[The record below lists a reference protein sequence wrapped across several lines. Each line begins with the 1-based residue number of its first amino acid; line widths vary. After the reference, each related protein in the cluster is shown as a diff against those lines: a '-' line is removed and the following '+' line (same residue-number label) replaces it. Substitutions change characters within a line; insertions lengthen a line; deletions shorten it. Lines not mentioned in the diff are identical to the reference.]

1 VEEAV
6 SLAAEVAGLERKT
19 DMKKMLVVASFVA
32 VAVSSPANA
41 LQHQITP
48 LQPTDLTCSNLK
60 GTWQYN
66 ANWEPLFDATKPPD
80 PVTRKRPFLID
91 PKTGKPWPTYQVRL
105 TLAPGSAKGSG
116 PCTVPNGGAVN
127 CGGATKCSILVTC
140 PVTASGAYVAVQ
152 GTGVANTA
160 VRTVAGRKPA
170 NCS

>member
-1 VEEAV
+1 M
-6 SLAAEVAGLERKT
+6 RKI
-19 DMKKMLVVASFVA
+19 LVVTSFVA
-32 VAVSSPANA
+32 VVSSPAYA

-48 LQPTDLTCSNLK
+48 LQPSDLTCSNLK

-80 PVTRKRPFLID
+80 PVTRKRPFLLD
-91 PKTGKPWPTYQVRL
+91 SKGKPWPTYRVVL
-105 TLAPGSAKGSG
+105 TLAPGSVKGSG
-116 PCTVPNGGAVN
+116 PCTVPSGGMVN

-160 VRTVAGRKPA
+160 LRTVAARKPA

>member
-1 VEEAV
+1 
-6 SLAAEVAGLERKT
+6 
-19 DMKKMLVVASFVA
+19 MKKILLVVTSFLV
-32 VAVSSPANA
+32 VTVSSPAYA

-48 LQPTDLTCSNLK
+48 LQPSDLTCSNLK

-80 PVTRKRPFLID
+80 PQTKKRPFLLD
-91 PKTGKPWPTYQVRL
+91 STGKPWPTYQVTL
-105 TLAPGSAKGSG
+105 TLAPGSVKGSG
-116 PCTVPNGGAVN
+116 PCTVPNGGMVN

-152 GTGVANTA
+152 GTGIVNSA
-160 VRTVAGRKPA
+160 VRTVAARKPA

>member
-1 VEEAV
+1 MKMTW
-6 SLAAEVAGLERKT
+6 VA
-19 DMKKMLVVASFVA
+19 MSFVA
-32 VAVSSPANA
+32 AGVSSPAHA

-48 LQPTDLTCSNLK
+48 LQPSDLTCDNLK

-80 PVTRKRPFLID
+80 PQTRKRPFLLD
-91 PKTGKPWPTYQVRL
+91 STGKPWPTYRVVL
-105 TLAPGSAKGSG
+105 TLAPGSARGSG
-116 PCTVPNGGAVN
+116 PCTVPNGGMVN

-160 VRTVAGRKPA
+160 VRTVAARKPA
-170 NCS
+170 NCK